1 MAYSA
6 IDINNI
12 LHSPVKFISR
22 MKIKNKEGRIVL
34 LHPNDEQVE
43 VIEALEKGK
52 DLRVCKPRQIGST
65 TIVAAYLFWKAYTSS
80 EPITIA
86 LLSHKID
93 SVRHILR
100 IFKTFYD
107 NLPNFLR
114 KPLKEDSASKL
125 VFHNGATIL
134 CASASS
140 KGGLRSFTCSYLLL
154 SEFAFSE
161 NADELK
167 ATAVSAVN
175 NGQMI
180 IESTANYW
188 GDPLHLEIDTAIRG
202 EGDYNYLFFPWWGH
216 KEYVIE
222 PPEDFNP
229 TEDEI
234 ELASD
239 YNLSLSQLAW
249 RRLMI
254 QKLGDY
260 SKFKREY
267 PASLEDAY
275 AQSGDAYL
283 TEEDLNY
290 VEELDIDGDRWNPL
304 ATVNPNDTYA
314 IGVDVGSG
322 TGKDYSV
329 AFVLSKTTGQP
340 VGIFRCNMTTPTEL
354 AQELFSISQE
364 YNGAKILVESNNV
377 GIVVIQSLGG
387 SNLWKSADDKY
398 WTTTQT
404 NKRVMFEELKEAI
417 RSGTLNQIDSITLG
431 ELRSIKLD
439 NKYNISLTRANG
451 AHADSAVALAL
462 AYQCMKGVRL
472 PSKPFLPQWVKERRA
487 ERIIIN
493 ANALNIRRY

>member
-1 MAYSA
+1 
-6 IDINNI
+6 
-12 LHSPVKFISR
+12 
-22 MKIKNKEGRIVL
+22 
-34 LHPNDEQVE
+34 
-43 VIEALEKGK
+43 
-52 DLRVCKPRQIGST
+52 
-65 TIVAAYLFWKAYTSS
+65 
-80 EPITIA
+80 
-86 LLSHKID
+86 
-93 SVRHILR
+93 
-100 IFKTFYD
+100 
-107 NLPNFLR
+107 
-114 KPLKEDSASKL
+114 
-125 VFHNGATIL
+125 
-134 CASASS
+134 
-140 KGGLRSFTCSYLLL
+140 
-154 SEFAFSE
+154 
-161 NADELK
+161 
-167 ATAVSAVN
+167 
-175 NGQMI
+175 MI

-188 GDPLHLEIDTAIRG
+188 GDPLHLEIETAIRG
-202 EGDYNYLFFPWWGH
+202 EGDYNHLFFPWWKH
-216 KEYVIE
+216 KEYNIE
-222 PPEDFNP
+222 PPHDFAP

-234 ELASD
+234 VLASD
-239 YNLSLSQLAW
+239 WDLSLSQLAW

-283 TEEDLNY
+283 TEDDLSY
-290 VEELDIDGDRWNPL
+290 VEELDIDMDRWNPL
-304 ATVNPNDTYA
+304 ADVSPNDTYA

-340 VGIFRCNMTTPTEL
+340 VGIFRCNMTTPTDL

-377 GIVVIQSLGG
+377 GIVVLQCLSG

-417 RSGTLNQIDSITLG
+417 RSGTLHQIDTVTLG

-439 NKYNISLTRANG
+439 SKYNISLIRANG

-462 AYQCMKGVRL
+462 AYQCMKQVRL
-472 PSKPFLPQWVKERRA
+472 PTKAFLPQWVKEKRA
-487 ERIIIN
+487 ERIVAN

>member
-6 IDINNI
+6 IDVKNIINN
-12 LHSPVKFISR
+12 PVKFISR
-22 MKIKNKEGRIVL
+22 LKIKDKSGRLVSL
-34 LHPNDEQVE
+34 YPNDEQVK
-43 VIEALEKGK
+43 VIEKLELEK
-52 DLRVCKPRQIGST
+52 DLIVCKPRQIGST

-86 LLSHKID
+86 LLSHKIE

-100 IFKTFYD
+100 IFKTFYE

-125 VFHNGATIL
+125 VFHNGATVL

-167 ATAVSAVN
+167 ATALAALN
-175 NGQMI
+175 GGQMI

-188 GDPLHLEIDTAIRG
+188 GDPLHLEIETATRG
-202 EGDYNYLFFPWWGH
+202 EGDYSYLFFPWWEH
-216 KEYVIE
+216 KEYALE
-222 PPEDFNP
+222 PPDDFLP
-229 TEDEI
+229 TDEEV
-234 ELASD
+234 ELAEEYD
-239 YNLSLSQLAW
+239 LSLSQLSW

-267 PASLEDAY
+267 PACLEDAY
-275 AQSGDAYL
+275 AQAGDAYL
-283 TEEDLNY
+283 MEDDLRL
-290 VEELDIDGDRWNPL
+290 VQEIDIDGDRWNPIQD
-304 ATVNPNDTYA
+304 VNQQDSYA

-340 VGIFRCNMTTPTEL
+340 VAIFRCNQTTPTEL
-354 AQELFSISQE
+354 AEELFSISQE
-364 YNGAKILVESNNV
+364 YNGAKILVENNNV
-377 GIVVIQSLGG
+377 GVVVNQCLGG
-387 SNLWKSADDKY
+387 SNLWKTSDDKF
-398 WTTTQT
+398 WTTTAI

-417 RSGTLNQIDSITLG
+417 RTGTIYQLDSITLS

-462 AYQCMKGVRL
+462 AYQCLKSVRL
-472 PSKPFLPQWVKERRA
+472 PTKPFLPDWVKARKA
-487 ERIIIN
+487 ERIIN
-493 ANALNIRRY
+493 TANALNIRRY

>member
-1 MAYSA
+1 MALSSG
-6 IDINNI
+6 DITGI
-12 LHSPVKFISR
+12 LTNPVKFISR
-22 MKIKNKEGRIVL
+22 LKIKDKAGKIVPL
-34 LHPNDEQVE
+34 YPNDEQVA

-52 DLRVCKPRQIGST
+52 DLIVCKPRQIGST
-65 TIVAAYLFWKAYTSS
+65 TIVASYLFWKAYTSN
-80 EPITIA
+80 EPITVA

-100 IFKTFYD
+100 IFKTFWD
-107 NLPNFLR
+107 NLPAFLR
-114 KPLKEDSASKL
+114 RPLKEDSASKI

-134 CASASS
+134 CASATS

-188 GDPLHLEIDTAIRG
+188 GDPLHLEVETAIRG

-216 KEYVIE
+216 KEYVVE
-222 PPEDFNP
+222 PPDDFSP

-234 ELASD
+234 LLASD
-239 YNLSLSQLAW
+239 YDLSLAQLAW

-254 QKLGDY
+254 EKLGDY

-275 AQSGDAYL
+275 SQSGDAYL
-283 TEEDLNY
+283 TEDDLSY
-290 VEELDIDGDRWNPL
+290 VEELDIEGRWNAL
-304 ATVNPNDTYA
+304 APVDSTDVYA

-340 VGIFRCNMTTPTEL
+340 VGIFRCNTTTPTDL
-354 AQELFSISQE
+354 AQELFSISEE

-377 GIVVIQSLGG
+377 GIVVLQCLSG
-387 SNLWKSADDKY
+387 SNLWKSVDDKF

-404 NKRVMFEELKEAI
+404 NKRIMFEELKEAI
-417 RSGTLNQIDSITLG
+417 RSGTLNQIDALTLG

-462 AYQCMKGVRL
+462 AYQCMKQVRL
-472 PSKPFLPQWVKERRA
+472 SNRPFLPEWVKTRRA
-487 ERIIIN
+487 ERIISN